1 MRLRIRHLSI
11 RVATAK
17 GDYGAE
23 LPFEV
28 GLNVIRAA
36 NTMGKSTAVHA
47 IVYGLGVEAIL
58 STSQGVPFPHVMTHS
73 LNTGK
78 EEVPVTESSVFLE
91 FENEK
96 GEVWTTERTVVGQKH
111 KNLVTV
117 HRGPLLTGKDGKYPK
132 ADYFVRQPG
141 AAKNEA
147 GFHTKLAEFIGW
159 KLPLV
164 ETYDGNRVPL
174 YLETIFPLMFVE
186 QKRGWSDIQA
196 RFPTQFRIKEVTQR
210 ATEFLLALDAYET
223 QLKRRG
229 IQQRGAEL
237 VQQWRA
243 KIAEADALASAENIR
258 VEGLPALP
266 TVQWP
271 PEGGVTLLLFR
282 SAKWVELDDAQ
293 NADRQAVKGAAQSSK
308 KSAQLLDAQKALAK
322 AEEALTAVQFAIG
335 RKLDEVEQAEAEVRR
350 VTERM
355 KSLEGEIIR
364 NRDELTL
371 RKLGSQRELSISGSH
386 CPTCHQ
392 GIPDSLIPDL
402 RAEFMTVEQN
412 IEFLKEQREML
423 KAVLERTQRE
433 SAKGKVELSAVRE
446 QADNLRK
453 EIRALNSTLTSA
465 EGTPSI
471 AAIET
476 RLRLQDA
483 IDRRA
488 RVSRRIAEIQASLA
502 ALSEAWRRNENAKK
516 ALPEGTLSTSDQQKL
531 NELETRLRSQIR
543 DYGMSSINTNSMSIN
558 RDTYL
563 PIHEGFNLA
572 FDLSASDLI
581 RTIWA
586 YMNGLREVATKFATH
601 HLGLLVLD
609 EPKQQDA
616 AAESLAAFLK
626 RTSQSKAA
634 KHQVIIATSETL
646 PSLKQML
653 TGLNAKLINFDG
665 RVITSKSKK
674 TP

>member
-11 RVATAK
+11 RVATPK
-17 GDYGAE
+17 GDFGAE
-23 LPFEV
+23 LPFEA

-47 IVYGLGVEAIL
+47 IVYGLGIEAIL
-58 STSQGVPFPHVMTHS
+58 STSQGVPFPHVLTHS

-78 EEVPVTESSVFLE
+78 EDVPVTESSVLLE

-96 GEVWTTERTVVGQKH
+96 GEIWTTERTVVGQRH

-117 HRGPLLTGKDGKYPK
+117 HKGPILTTEKGKYPK
-132 ADYFVRQPG
+132 FDYYVRQPG
-141 AAKNEA
+141 AARNEA
-147 GFHTKLAEFIGW
+147 GFHTQLAGFIGW
-159 KLPLV
+159 ELPLV

-210 ATEFLLALDAYET
+210 ATEFLLALDAYDT
-223 QLKRRG
+223 QLKRRKVE
-229 IQQRGAEL
+229 QRGSEL
-237 VQQWRA
+237 VQEWRA
-243 KIAEADALASAENIR
+243 RITEATTLGDAENIR
-258 VEGLPALP
+258 VEGLPSLP

-271 PEGGVTLLLFR
+271 PEGGIRMLLFR
-282 SAKWVELDDAQ
+282 SGKWIDLNEAQ
-293 NADRQAVKGAAQSSK
+293 KADRGAVKSAAESSK
-308 KSAQLLDAQKALAK
+308 KGAQLVDAQKQLAQ
-322 AEEALTAVQFAIG
+322 AEEALTGVHFAIG
-335 RKLDEVEQAEAEVRR
+335 RKLDEVEQAEAEVKR
-350 VTERM
+350 VNERM
-355 KSLEGEIIR
+355 KSLQSEIVR

-371 RKLGSQRELSISGSH
+371 RKLGSHRELSIAGSH

-392 GIPDSLIPDL
+392 GISDSLIPDL
-402 RAEFMTVEQN
+402 KAEFMTVEQN

-423 KAVLERTQRE
+423 KAVLERTQRD
-433 SAKGKVELSAVRE
+433 SVKAKIELTAIRE
-446 QADNLRK
+446 QAENLRK
-453 EIRALNSTLTSA
+453 EIRALNSTLVGP
-465 EGTPSI
+465 EGTPSV

-483 IDRRA
+483 VDRRA
-488 RVSRRIAEIQASLA
+488 RVSRRITEIQAALA
-502 ALSEAWRRNENAKK
+502 VLSESWRKNENARK
-516 ALPEGTLSTSDQQKL
+516 ALPEGALSKDDEGKL
-531 NELETRLRSQIR
+531 NELEARLRTQISA
-543 DYGMSSINTNSMSIN
+543 YGMSSINTNSMSIN

-563 PIHEGFNLA
+563 PNHAGFNLT

-634 KHQVIIATSETL
+634 KHQIIIATSETL
-646 PSLKQML
+646 PSLKPML
-653 TGLNAKLINFDG
+653 NGLSVNLINFDG
-665 RVITSKSKK
+665 RVITGKPKK
-674 TP
+674 